1 MNPRERAMTA
11 LNHHEPD
18 KFPIDLGATNVTA
31 PTRLAYVSAR
41 AYWGLPP
48 DPAPRISD
56 RAMDSVYPME
66 DFYRKCEVDFRPVTL
81 KPPTNFLPRELP
93 DDSFYD
99 ELGVRWKK
107 VLYYYDVVERP
118 LVAATIDTL
127 DKAAWPDPYD
137 PGRVAGL
144 AEETWRQYETT
155 DYALV
160 ADIMCMGPFEG
171 ACIVRGY
178 EQFCVDLCWNT
189 KFAEALL
196 DKLTDIAIGLWEV
209 FLGAVGEYIQVAAQG
224 DDVGMQQSLFIS
236 PALYRKFIKP
246 RQKRIFD
253 FIHSHT
259 RAKVFYHS
267 CGSVYDVI
275 PDFIEIGVDAL
286 NPIQRSAAKMDIT
299 TLKKEFGRELAF
311 WGGGIDVQQVLPF
324 ASLQEIEDEVNRTI
338 DIMAPGGGF
347 VFVPSHNIQPDVS
360 PDRLCKVYETVVK
373 RRSSPVPRGA

>member
-1 MNPRERAMTA
+1 
-11 LNHHEPD
+11 
-18 KFPIDLGATNVTA
+18 
-31 PTRLAYVSAR
+31 LA
-41 AYWGLPP
+41 
-48 DPAPRISD
+48 
-56 RAMDSVYPME
+56 
-66 DFYRKCEVDFRPVTL
+66 
-81 KPPTNFLPRELP
+81 
-93 DDSFYD
+93 
-99 ELGVRWKK
+99 
-107 VLYYYDVVERP
+107 
-118 LVAATIDTL
+118 AATVDSL

-137 PGRVAGL
+137 PGRVEGL
-144 AEETWRQYETT
+144 AEETKRQYETT

-178 EQFCVDLCWNT
+178 EQFCVDLYWDT

-196 DKLTDIAIGLWEV
+196 DKLTDAAIGLWDV
-209 FLGAVGEYIQVAAQG
+209 FLSAVGEYVQVVAQG
-224 DDVGMQQSLFIS
+224 DDVGMQGSLYIS

-246 RQKRIFD
+246 RQKRMFD

-286 NPIQRSAAKMDIT
+286 NPIQRSAAKMDIA
-299 TLKKEFGRELAF
+299 TLKKEFGRELSF

-338 DIMAPGGGF
+338 DIMAPGGGY

-360 PDRLCKVYETVVK
+360 PDRLCRVYETALK
-373 RRSSPVPRGA
+373 RRSYPIART